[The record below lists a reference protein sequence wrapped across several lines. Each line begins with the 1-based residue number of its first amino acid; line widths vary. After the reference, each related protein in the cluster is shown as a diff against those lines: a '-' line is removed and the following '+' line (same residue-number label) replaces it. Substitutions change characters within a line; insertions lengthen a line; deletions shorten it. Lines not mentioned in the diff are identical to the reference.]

1 MVMTSVLKS
10 ALVSALLLCSV
21 SCGSR
26 SESSRREYFEKGN
39 HFLARGE
46 YHTAE
51 LAFRKAL
58 EIAPRFGEACAGL
71 AEAELKQKKFADGMA
86 SLRAA
91 ARLMPRDAGVRV
103 RLADLYLASLAS
115 QTASRDFLMREL
127 RNIRSEL
134 RGIAPDGYDTLRVAG
149 YIALADNQTE
159 EAIELM
165 RKANASR
172 PAQPQLVLNLA
183 RALFAADKDREAEA
197 LVRKTLETQK
207 SYGPLYDLLYFQF
220 QAQGNPGEAE
230 SILRAKVANN
240 PLQAEYRLQLA
251 AHYAGLGKQA
261 ETDAALR
268 PLLENP
274 KDFPSGHMQVGDF
287 HSRLGNWPE
296 ALRQYEQGIAA
307 NPANRIVYER
317 RIADALLHEGKLAE
331 AGSMVDRI
339 LQNDPKDSYARVAR
353 ASLLVRSNQ
362 PRQVETALGELRKLA
377 AERPAD
383 ADIQYHLGQA
393 HLAKGE
399 LDAAEQ
405 DFQRATRLQENYVPA
420 EIALAEINLGKQNYG
435 FAMTQADEIL
445 VRFPNDVR
453 AMLVRAAAE
462 IGLER
467 YADARTELK
476 FLLDRAPGFFDGRLQ
491 LGLLELAEKNYG
503 AAEQILRSLYQ
514 PGRGDPRVLRGLVEI
529 SIAQRRF
536 EPALRLLSAEL
547 NSDRP
552 AEIRQ
557 MLLDLASRAGRN
569 EKAVA
574 LAALQMARKSA
585 PGDPQ
590 VVMMLAGFFLEEKRT
605 VEAQACYRQVLSAD
619 PNNSVAMNN
628 LAFSLAEMG
637 GDLGEAQRIAETARR
652 NWPEQPNIADTLAW
666 VYLKQNETGKALDI
680 LTELARNYPGNSSF
694 RYHLGIAWLQ
704 KGDKARA
711 HRELQTALAGRLSKG
726 DADRIRG
733 ILARIG

>member
-1 MVMTSVLKS
+1 MKS
-10 ALVSALLLCSV
+10 ALKPALVPALLLCFV
-21 SCGSR
+21 SCASR
-26 SESSRREYFEKGN
+26 SESAGREYFERGKQ
-39 HFLARGE
+39 FLARGE
-46 YHTAE
+46 YHNAE

-58 EIAPRFGEACAGL
+58 EIAPGFGEACAGL
-71 AEAELKQKKFADGMA
+71 AGVELKQKKFADGMA

-91 ARLMPRDAGVRV
+91 ARLLPHDATVRV
-103 RLADLYLASLAS
+103 KLADLYLASLSS

-127 RNIRSEL
+127 RDIQSEL
-134 RGIAPDGYDTLRVAG
+134 QAIDPGGYDTLRVAG
-149 YIALADNQTE
+149 YIALAADQTG

-165 RKANASR
+165 RKANALR
-172 PAQPQLVLNLA
+172 PGQPQLVLNLA
-183 RALFAADKDREAEA
+183 RALFAADREGEAEA
-197 LVRKTLETQK
+197 LVRKTLEAQK

-220 QAQGNPGEAE
+220 RAQRNRGEAE

-240 PLQAEYRLQLA
+240 PRQAEYRLQLA

-287 HSRLGNWPE
+287 YSRLGNWPE
-296 ALRQYEQGIAA
+296 ALRQYEQGSAA
-307 NPANRIVYER
+307 HPANSIVFER
-317 RIADALLHEGKLAE
+317 KISDALLHEGRLEE

-339 LQNDPKDSYARVAR
+339 LQQDPKDSYARVAK

-362 PRQVETALGELRKLA
+362 PRQVETALAELRKLA

-393 HLAKGE
+393 HLVRGE
-399 LDAAEQ
+399 LDAAER
-405 DFQRATRLQENYVPA
+405 DFQRATRLQENYIPGQ
-420 EIALAEINLGKQNYG
+420 IALAEINLGKQNYG
-435 FAMTQADEIL
+435 VALTQADEIL
-445 VRFPNDVR
+445 VRFPNEVR

-462 IGLER
+462 IGLQR
-467 YADARTELK
+467 YTDARTELK
-476 FLLDRAPGFFDGRLQ
+476 FVLDRAPNFFDGRLQ

-547 NSDRP
+547 NSARP
-552 AEIRQ
+552 GEIRQ
-557 MLLDLASRAGRN
+557 MLLDLAGRARN
-569 EKAVA
+569 NQKAVA
-574 LAALQMARKSA
+574 LAALQMARKTA

-590 VVMMLAGFFLEEKRT
+590 VLMTLAGFLLADKRT
-605 VEAQACYRQVLSAD
+605 TEAQACYRQVLSAD
-619 PNNSVAMNN
+619 PNNSIAMNN
-628 LAFSLAEMG
+628 LAFSLAETG
-637 GDLGEAQRIAETARR
+637 GDLAEAQRIAETARR
-652 NWPEQPNIADTLAW
+652 KWPEQPNIADTLAW
-666 VYLKQNETGKALDI
+666 VYLKQNKTGKALDI
-680 LTELARNYPGNSSF
+680 LVELARNYPGNSSF
-694 RYHLGIAWLQ
+694 RYHLGMAWLQ

-711 HRELQTALAGRLSKG
+711 HRELQTALAGVLSKG
-726 DADRIRG
+726 DAERIRG